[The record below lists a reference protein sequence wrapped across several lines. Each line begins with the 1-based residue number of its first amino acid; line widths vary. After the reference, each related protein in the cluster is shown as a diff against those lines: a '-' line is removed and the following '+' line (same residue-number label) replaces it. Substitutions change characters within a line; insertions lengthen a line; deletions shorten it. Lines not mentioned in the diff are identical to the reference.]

1 LHAVGGRSARN
12 TAGLG
17 TQLVLL
23 AAVAAAF
30 VPGLAGAH
38 DVYLMNSNHT
48 DYNWNATAAQYE
60 AAMLAD
66 LDYYLLQIAATA
78 GNPPE
83 EQSRY
88 VPDCWWW
95 LHLYEENR
103 SPAQFQQLLD
113 TIRSGHITI
122 PLNPFVTLY
131 GALPTEAAIRAGYY
145 PGRIAREFN
154 LGFPLAEYRENAT
167 MPWGLASI
175 WGGSD
180 VRFSWK
186 GICNCVQSAPL
197 RNDDELFW
205 WQGPDGKELLV
216 KWYNLIGDNRDWGGY
231 SEARLNLNDPARI
244 DLNIARTQARMPGI
258 PFTGLFDAG
267 WDDVGY
273 QTTAF
278 VDSARAYNDLST
290 GNTAIVSNGVDFFE
304 ALLSS
309 GAADGL
315 DTLRGGWGSDWDMW
329 PASLAERTSRARRAF
344 ERLRTAETL
353 AVWAQRHDPDF
364 WPPVRAG
371 LEQGLF
377 SAWKYFEHGWAVAGG
392 GPSLQQMQDDKEEW
406 ASDLETAVDQA
417 IGAADTALAMLFS
430 TPGEDRL
437 AVFNPLA
444 FARTDVAEV
453 EVEVPFTYVVT
464 DLATGLEVPAQVV
477 ERGGA
482 RFLQFLASNVA
493 SLGYKVVSYEPGTPA
508 SFPPAATVTPG
519 TRTIENTAYR
529 VRLGDRGQ
537 IIEAVHK
544 APSPDVQ
551 LAGAGGLDNFGTGT
565 IQSVVAENVGP
576 VSATLRVNLVNPSRT
591 VRVTLFAESDRI
603 DIENTITQNVSGFRS
618 YSFHANLPGAQI
630 RFEEVGAIARPGL
643 VAQGGDYLPGTRASR
658 MTLNHFVAFAKP
670 DYHLVLSNWDAFA
683 MKLNDSTDSSF
694 DLTGDTVH
702 VVVME
707 QGLGAGTADQG
718 GDSFFRNRFAL
729 RGVSGAFDAAE
740 AMRTSLAHQNPLHVV
755 ALPRNQDGPLVSPSA
770 GLLTVDAGNV
780 VVTAFKPAEDP
791 WQGYVVRLWELGGAP
806 TTVEID
812 GSAMGILKAWR
823 TTLIETDTEPATVSD
838 GVVQASVDANE
849 IQTIRLGDYLVFR
862 SRMERGDLTEWSS
875 FVE

>member
-1 LHAVGGRSARN
+1 MALLASGPAVG
-12 TAGLG
+12 
-17 TQLVLL
+17 
-23 AAVAAAF
+23 
-30 VPGLAGAH
+30 H

-48 DYNWNATAAQYE
+48 DYNWNAPAAEYE
-60 AAMLAD
+60 ATMLAD

-95 LHLYEENR
+95 LHLYHENR

-113 TIRSGHITI
+113 AIRSGHITI

-145 PGRIAREFN
+145 PGRIAREFG

-244 DLNIARTQARMPGI
+244 DLNITRTQTRMPGI
-258 PFTGLFDAG
+258 PVTGLFDAG

-278 VDSARAYNDLST
+278 VDSARAYNDLGT

-315 DTLRGGWGSDWDMW
+315 ATLRGGWGSDWDMW

-344 ERLRTAETL
+344 ERMRTAEAL

-377 SAWKYFEHGWAVAGG
+377 SAWKYFEHGWSVAGS

-406 ASDLETAVDQA
+406 ASDVVNAVDDA
-417 IGAADTALAMLFS
+417 VEAADAAVSTLFS
-430 TPGEDRL
+430 TPSEDRL
-437 AVFNPLA
+437 AVFNPLG
-444 FARTDVAEV
+444 FTRTDVAEV
-453 EVEVPFTYVVT
+453 EVADPGPYIVT
-464 DLATGLEVPAQVV
+464 DVVTGLEVPAQVV

-482 RFLQFLASNVA
+482 RFLQLIARNVP
-493 SLGYKVVSYEPGTPA
+493 SLGYKVFAYEPGTPG

-519 TRTIENTAYR
+519 TRTIESGLYR

-537 IIEAVHK
+537 IAEAVHK
-544 APSPDVQ
+544 APAPDVQ
-551 LAGAGGLDNFGTGT
+551 LAGASGLDDFGAGS
-565 IQSVVAENVGP
+565 IQSVAAENVGP
-576 VSATLRVNLVNPSRT
+576 VSATLRVGLADPSRT
-591 VRVTLFAESDRI
+591 VRVTLYAEVDRI
-603 DIENTITQNVSGFRS
+603 DIENTITQNVSGFRT

-643 VAQGGDYLPGTRASR
+643 VTQGGDFLPGTRASR
-658 MTLNHFVAFAKP
+658 MTLNHFVAFGRP
-670 DYHLVLSNWDAFA
+670 DYHLVLSNWDAYA

-707 QGLGAGTADQG
+707 QGPGAGTPDQG
-718 GDSFFRNRFAL
+718 GDSFFLNRFAL
-729 RGVSGAFDAAE
+729 RGVADGFDAAD
-740 AMRTSLAHQNPLHVV
+740 AMRTALAHQNPLHVI
-755 ALPRNQDGPLVSPSA
+755 ALPRNQEGPLSAPSA

-780 VVTAFKPAEDP
+780 VVTAFKPAEDL

-806 TTVEID
+806 TVVEID
-812 GSAMGILKAWR
+812 GSDMGILKAWR
-823 TTLIETDTEPATVSD
+823 SSLIETDTGGAPTTG
-838 GVVQASVDANE
+838 GVVQATVDASE
-849 IQTIRLGDYLVFR
+849 IQTFRLGDYLVFR
-862 SRMERGDLTEWSS
+862 SNLDHGDLTEWSS

>member
-1 LHAVGGRSARN
+1 MRRAAV
-12 TAGLG
+12 
-17 TQLVLL
+17 VL
-23 AAVAAAF
+23 AAAAAAILAAG
-30 VPGLAGAH
+30 PAGAH

-48 DYNWNATAAQYE
+48 DYNWNATAAQYD

-95 LHLYEENR
+95 LHLYQEHR
-103 SPAQFQQLLD
+103 SPAQFRQLLD
-113 TIRSGHITI
+113 AIRSGHITI

-145 PGRIAREFN
+145 PGRIAREFD
-154 LGFPLAEYRENAT
+154 LGFPLAEYRESAT

-186 GICNCVQSAPL
+186 GICNCYQSAPL

-244 DLNIARTQARMPGI
+244 DLNITRTQTRMPGI
-258 PFTGLFDAG
+258 PLTGLFDAG
-267 WDDVGY
+267 WDEVGY
-273 QTTAF
+273 QTTSF
-278 VDSARAYNDLST
+278 VDSAQGYNALGT

-309 GAADGL
+309 GVADAL
-315 DTLRGGWGSDWDMW
+315 NTLRGGWGSDWDMW
-329 PASLAERTSRARRAF
+329 PASLAGRTARARRAF
-344 ERLRTAETL
+344 ERMRTAEAL
-353 AVWAQRHDPDF
+353 AVWAQRHDPNF
-364 WPPVRAG
+364 WTPVRAR

-377 SAWKYFEHGWAVAGG
+377 SAWKYFEHNWDVTAG
-392 GPSLQQMQDDKEEW
+392 GPSLAQMQDDKEAW
-406 ASDLETAVDQA
+406 ASAFETAVDQS
-417 IGAADTALAMLFS
+417 INAADTAISALFS
-430 TPGEDRL
+430 TPSEDRV
-437 AVFNPLA
+437 AVFNPLG
-444 FARTDVAEV
+444 FARTDIAEV
-453 EVEVPFTYVVT
+453 AVPSPGPYVVT
-464 DLATGLEVPAQVV
+464 DVATGLEVPAQVI

-482 RFLQFLASNVA
+482 RFLQLIARSVP
-493 SLGYKVVSYEPGTPA
+493 SLGYKVFAYEPGTPG

-519 TRTIENTAYR
+519 TRTIESALYR
-529 VRLGDRGQ
+529 VRLGGRGQ
-537 IIEAVHK
+537 IVEAVHK

-551 LAGAGGLDNFGTGT
+551 LAGANGLNDLGSGT

-576 VSATLRVNLVNPSRT
+576 VSATLRATLASPART
-591 VRVTLFAESDRI
+591 VRITLCSEVDRI
-603 DIENTITQNVSGFRS
+603 DVQDTIDQNVSGFRT

-630 RFEEVGAIARPGL
+630 RFEEVGAIARPGM
-643 VAQGGDYLPGTRASR
+643 VTEGGDYLPGTRASR
-658 MTLNHFVAFAKP
+658 MTLNHFVAFARP

-683 MKLNDSTDSSF
+683 MKLNDSTDSAF

-707 QGLGAGTADQG
+707 QPTGAGTSDQG
-718 GDSFFRNRFAL
+718 GDGFFLNRFAL
-729 RGVSGAFDAAE
+729 RGVAGAIDAPE
-740 AMRTSLAHQNPLHVV
+740 AMRTALAHQNPLHVI
-755 ALPRNQDGPLVSPSA
+755 ALPRNQNGPLAAPSA
-770 GLLTVDAGNV
+770 GLLSVDADNV
-780 VVTAFKPAEDP
+780 VVTAFKPAEDA
-791 WQGYVVRLWELGGAP
+791 WQGYVVRLWELGGEP
-806 TTVEID
+806 TVVEID
-812 GSAMGILKAWR
+812 GSSMGILKAWPSS
-823 TTLIETDTEPATVSD
+823 LIETDTGPAALAAG
-838 GVVQASVDANE
+838 GVIQVPVDANE
-849 IQTIRLGDYLVFR
+849 IQTFRLGDYLVFR
-862 SRMERGDLTEWSS
+862 SNLDNGDLADWSS